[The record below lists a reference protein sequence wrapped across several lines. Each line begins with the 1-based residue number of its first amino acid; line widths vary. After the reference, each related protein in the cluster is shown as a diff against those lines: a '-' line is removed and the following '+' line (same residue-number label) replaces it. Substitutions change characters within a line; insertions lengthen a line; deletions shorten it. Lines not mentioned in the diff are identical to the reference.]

1 VTRARRLEGAR
12 PAVEAPE
19 PGPVVDLFL
28 ELAALPTPPGEE
40 RAAADVV
47 LRYLRDL
54 GLDPDEDG
62 CGPAIGSTMGNVY
75 ARVEPTA
82 AGTPIFLCAH
92 LDTVPPSGPLQP
104 VVEDGVVRN
113 AGGTILGA
121 DNKSAAAAMLEGVR
135 RVLAESR
142 PHAGIE
148 LVFTPKEEVGLIGA
162 YAFDQSR
169 LHAEL
174 GYVYDQAG
182 PIGEIILGAPWSQAL
197 EVRFHGRAAHS
208 GMFPEEGRSAIQAAA
223 RAIADLRLGRIDEEA
238 TANVGTIGG
247 GTAGNI
253 VPEWCSFLAEARC
266 HDEERLHGLVQEM
279 VDACAFAATATD
291 CEVETTLRKS
301 YVGYRFRQSDDVV
314 QLAAA
319 ALRRCG
325 HEVTY
330 ALSGGG
336 ADANVFN
343 EHGRRCLN
351 IANGMTDIHTPDERI
366 AVADLEAMV
375 DVTLALVDAARS

>member
-1 VTRARRLEGAR
+1 VSGVLE
-12 PAVEAPE
+12 
-19 PGPVVDLFL
+19 LFL
-28 ELAALPTPPGEE
+28 ELATLPTPPGDE

-54 GLDPDEDG
+54 GLEPDEDD
-62 CGPAIGSTMGNVY
+62 CGPSIGSNMGNVY

-82 AGTPIFLCAH
+82 AGTPIFFCAH
-92 LDTVPPSGPLQP
+92 LDTVPPSGPLEP
-104 VVEDGVVRN
+104 VVEEGVVRN

-121 DNKSAAAAMLEGVR
+121 DNKAAAAAMLEGVR
-135 RVLAESR
+135 RVLAENR

-148 LVFTPKEEVGLIGA
+148 VVFTPKEEVGLIGA

-169 LHAEL
+169 LHADV

-182 PIGEIILGAPWSQAL
+182 PIGEIVLGAPWSQAM

-208 GMFPEEGRSAIQAAA
+208 GMFPEEGRSAIAAA
-223 RAIADLRLGRIDEEA
+223 SKAIADLRLGRVDDET
-238 TANVGTIGG
+238 TANVGVING

-253 VPEWCSFLAEARC
+253 VPEWCTFLAEARC
-266 HDEERLHGLVQEM
+266 QDEAKLHDIVQEM
-279 VDACAFAATATD
+279 LDAFSFAATAAD
-291 CEVETTLRKS
+291 CEVETTVRKS
-301 YVGYRFRQSDDVV
+301 YTGYRFKQGDDVAR
-314 QLAAA
+314 LAAT
-319 ALRRCG
+319 ALERCG

-351 IANGMTDIHTPDERI
+351 IANGMTDIHTSNEHI
-366 AVADLEAMV
+366 AVADLDAMV
-375 DVTLALVDAARS
+375 DVTLALVDAAREP